1 MLMQSSR
8 TFPIIPCFFTF
19 LLYMGSCDHSPRGE
33 APSPPTILISSH
45 GFRLDILVSSLT
57 LGCGLQLPVPLQ
69 LFLL

>member
-1 MLMQSSR
+1 MLVQSSR

-19 LLYMGSCDHSPRGE
+19 LLYMGSCDHSPRG
-33 APSPPTILISSH
+33 SPFAPTILISSH

-57 LGCGLQLPVPLQ
+57 LGCGLQLPVSLQ